1 MSNKIIS
8 GLSLSLLCCS
18 AWAGASLKT
27 TPLPAD
33 LAFLNQTINNQTTNT
48 NKASGQICGTDNNNQ
63 SWQQIQRENRR
74 FLADSKSSS
83 NEILNQLQQTQ
94 VAATEN
100 SQAVDGRYYVP
111 VVFHIYGRQFN
122 CDNGGDCLTDEK
134 IIDALNKTN
143 EDFLGL
149 NTQDGPIAAEFQAI
163 RENLNIEFV
172 LAQKDPSGQ
181 ASTGIV
187 RYNREQ
193 KGYGNGS
200 SHNSEIAADAWDN
213 FKYMNVYI
221 MNDLYDDG
229 STNNSGVAWY
239 PQVSM
244 SESNTARVVYNGAYL
259 GTNTNENFRSVL
271 THEFGH
277 FLNLPHTFE
286 DGCSVHQ
293 AGFCEVTGD
302 RACDTPQMG
311 SSDMA
316 DNHLNCMGQPTN
328 TENFMHY
335 TDNYAMFT
343 AEQTKRMTAA
353 LHGPA
358 RASLWS
364 NSNLIATGLSQYT
377 SDADHPWDGSGT
389 DLIPSG
395 SAIVDIS
402 GISAN
407 KGEVETFTAD
417 IPSGTQAVAFYLDNF
432 GDKDPD
438 LYVSKGSEPQKN
450 GDTWVAD
457 HISFKSPGTA
467 ELITLSSPSA
477 SDTYYA
483 AVDAYSE
490 YSNARL
496 RVLGTTDPSLCDT
509 CRREFLHD
517 EQNLQSAKGA
527 TPKEYQFNV
536 PNNASKTL
544 VVIPGGYSGD
554 PDIYVRK
561 GQKPTN
567 DNYDCR
573 PFSAPKMAEYC
584 EISGGGTVHVM
595 IDPFLEYSE
604 VNLQVYYETNDQAGQ
619 SPIAQANG
627 DYSGVQEQAVS
638 FSSAGSNDPDG
649 NIVSYH
655 WQFGDGMSSND
666 ADPVHTYT
674 SSGEFT
680 ATLTVTDNDGLEAT
694 DSATVTISGQ
704 SLPLESVCETQA
716 AITGG
721 RLTSGKAECLGTS
734 QNIWL
739 SLGDVSGHQSLA
751 VTIAHGQGNLDL
763 YYRHGGWPSGSSY
776 DASSENA
783 GNSECIYIA
792 DLSQISSYWGYFQ
805 VKNST
810 GGATMLAEFD
820 TDGCRR

>member
-1 MSNKIIS
+1 MSKKIIS

-18 AWAGASLKT
+18 AWAGMSLKT
-27 TPLPAD
+27 TSLPAE
-33 LAFLNQTINNQTTNT
+33 LAFL
-48 NKASGQICGTDNNNQ
+48 ASDNGKNAGQICGTDNNNQ
-63 SWQQIQRENRR
+63 NWQQVQRENRR
-74 FLADSKSSS
+74 FLADSKSRS
-83 NEILNQLQQTQ
+83 NKILKQLQQTR
-94 VAATEN
+94 VAATAN
-100 SQAVDGRYYVP
+100 SQAVGGRYYIP
-111 VVFHIYGRQFN
+111 VVFHIYGQQFN
-122 CDNGGDCLTDEK
+122 CDNGGQCLTDEK

-149 NTQDGPIAAEFQAI
+149 NTQDGPIAAEFRAI
-163 RENLNIEFV
+163 RENLNVEFV

-181 ASTGIV
+181 SSNGIV

-200 SHNSEIAADAWDN
+200 GYNSEIAADAWDN

-221 MNDLYDDG
+221 MNDLYNDG

-244 SESNTARVVYNGAYL
+244 SQNGTARVVYNGAYL

-286 DGCSVHQ
+286 GGCTVHQ

-316 DNHLNCMGQPTN
+316 DNHLNCMGQTTN

-343 AEQTKRMTAA
+343 QEQVKRMTAA

-364 NSNLIATGLSQYT
+364 NSNLIATGLSHYT

-395 SAIVDIS
+395 STIVDIS

-407 KGEVETFTAD
+407 KGEVETFAAD
-417 IPSGTQAVAFYLDNF
+417 IPAGTQAVAFYLDGY

-438 LYVSKGSEPQKN
+438 LYVSKGQIPQKN
-450 GDTWVAD
+450 GDTWTAD
-457 HISFKSPGTA
+457 HISFKTA
-467 ELITLSSPSA
+467 GAPEIITLSGPSA
-477 SDTYYA
+477 SETYYS
-483 AVDAYSE
+483 AVDAYSA
-490 YSNARL
+490 YSDARL
-496 RVLGTTDPSLCDT
+496 RVLGTTDPSLCND
-509 CRREFLHD
+509 CRREFLLD
-517 EQNLQSAKGA
+517 EKGLQSAKGA
-527 TPKEYQFNV
+527 TPKEYQFDV
-536 PNNASKTL
+536 PSNADKTL

-561 GQKPTN
+561 GQKPTT

-573 PFSAPKMAEYC
+573 PFSAPKLAEYC

-595 IDPFLEYSE
+595 VDPFLEYSD
-604 VNLQVYYETNDQAGQ
+604 VKLQVYYEIDDQATGLA
-619 SPIAQANG
+619 PVAKANG
-627 DYSGVQEQAVS
+627 DYSGIQGQAVS
-638 FSSAGSNDPDG
+638 FSSAGTHDPDG
-649 NIVSYH
+649 NIASYS
-655 WQFGDGMSSND
+655 WQFGDGASSSD
-666 ADPVHTYT
+666 ANPVHTYST
-674 SSGEFT
+674 GGEYT
-680 ATLTVTDNDGLEAT
+680 VTLTVTDNDGRQAS
-694 DSATVTISGQ
+694 DSAKVTISGQ
-704 SLPLESVCETQA
+704 SSPLENACKTQA

-721 RLTSGKAECLGTS
+721 RLTSGKAECLGSS

-739 SLGDVSGHQSLA
+739 SLPDVSGHQSLA
-751 VTIAHGQGNLDL
+751 VTIAHGQGDLDL
-763 YYRHGGWPSGSSY
+763 YYRHGGWPSDSSY
-776 DASSENA
+776 DAASENA

-792 DLSQISSYWGYFQ
+792 DLSQVSSYWGYFR
-805 VKNST
+805 VKDSS

-820 TDGCRR
+820 TDGCRQ